1 MNARLLLLST
11 MSIATLAAAAGCGAA
26 ATQSASAVQSG
37 AAFSGAEAA
46 PAIGAPVSKAAPAAG
61 SLSSGTS
68 TSGGSSGSGGSSTS
82 VSADSSSGDIVVGSP
97 GADVA
102 RSVTAAYTVP
112 SGSFLASFD
121 TVIADGV
128 ALNGYVISSQTAP
141 NAKGRIVSGQVT
153 LAIPSA
159 SMASLLDSLPSD
171 FTASSINFSSVDDT
185 SSIVDL
191 NARLTSAQAH
201 LTALQALLAKATSL
215 GDITTLEQQ
224 IEDVETSIDTD
235 QGQLNSLTQA
245 VTYATVTVQLRE
257 RGAVTVAAHVSTGP
271 SVGSG
276 VSKGW
281 NNALT
286 GITVALEV
294 LVTAA
299 PALVLLLIA
308 WVVWRLRRRHA
319 APAPAE
325 ATA

>member
-1 MNARLLLLST
+1 MEL
-11 MSIATLAAAAGCGAA
+11 
-26 ATQSASAVQSG
+26 V
-37 AAFSGAEAA
+37 
-46 PAIGAPVSKAAPAAG
+46 
-61 SLSSGTS
+61 
-68 TSGGSSGSGGSSTS
+68 SST
-82 VSADSSSGDIVVGSP
+82 
-97 GADVA
+97 
-102 RSVTAAYTVP
+102 
-112 SGSFLASFD
+112 
-121 TVIADGV
+121 
-128 ALNGYVISSQTAP
+128 
-141 NAKGRIVSGQVT
+141 
-153 LAIPSA
+153 
-159 SMASLLDSLPSD
+159 
-171 FTASSINFSSVDDT
+171 
-185 SSIVDL
+185 
-191 NARLTSAQAH
+191 
-201 LTALQALLAKATSL
+201 
-215 GDITTLEQQ
+215 LEKL